1 MTGDA
6 SAPGGVPSP
15 RLRWGVLGT
24 GGITSTVVPAIARS
38 EHCRVDAI
46 ASRSLDRARKR
57 ARRLG
62 VPNAYGSYGDLL
74 DDPAID
80 VVYIPLPN
88 FLHREWVLAAVAA
101 GKHVLCEKP
110 MAITADEAQEMVDA
124 ADAAGVVLAEAFM
137 YGHHPRYD
145 LLHAVVRSGEIGEVR
160 SITGTFTFD
169 ATDEPDLTVFAGHPG
184 SGAVYDVGC
193 YPLHAARTLLRAEPV
208 AVTAHAQVSP
218 VHGGADMLTCALVEF
233 PDGVSLLLQCG
244 MWAADEDTLRI
255 SGSRGRIEMPS
266 AFFAAPGAEGF
277 TVQVGDERRDVEVPR
292 ADHYTLQADRLARA
306 VLFGE
311 PLRYPPGDPVR
322 GAAALEACARSLRTR
337 SRVSVPLAGV
347 RG

>member
-1 MTGDA
+1 VTDR
-6 SAPGGVPSP
+6 

-24 GGITSTVVPAIARS
+24 AGIAGTVVPAIGRS
-38 EHCRVDAI
+38 EHGRVDAI
-46 ASRSLDRARKR
+46 ASRDLGRAREQ
-57 ARRLG
+57 AGELG
-62 VPNAYGSYGDLL
+62 IPTAYGSYGDLL
-74 DDPAID
+74 ADPAID

-110 MAITADEAQEMVDA
+110 LAITADDAQEMVDA
-124 ADAAGVVLAEAFM
+124 AGAADVVLAEAFM

-145 LLHAVVRSGEIGEVR
+145 ILHAVVRSGEIGEVR

-184 SGAVYDVGC
+184 GGAIYDVGC
-193 YPLHAARTLLRAEPV
+193 YPLHAARTLLGAEPV

-218 VHGGADMLTCALVEF
+218 AHGSADMMTCALVEF

-244 MWAADEDTLRI
+244 MWAADEDGLRI
-255 SGSRGRIEMPS
+255 TGSKGRIEMPS

-277 TVQVGDERRDVEVPR
+277 TVQVGEARRDVEVPH

-322 GAAALEACARSLRTR
+322 GAAALEACAESLR
-337 SRVSVPLAGV
+337 SRARVAVTLPGE